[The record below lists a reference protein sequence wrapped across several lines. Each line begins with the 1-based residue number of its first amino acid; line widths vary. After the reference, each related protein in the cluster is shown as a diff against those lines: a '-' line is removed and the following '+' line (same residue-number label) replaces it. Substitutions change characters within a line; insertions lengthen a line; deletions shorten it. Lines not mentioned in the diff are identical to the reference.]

1 MKNSISSIQAANP
14 NSVLDTMAQ
23 ITCSNIIDIPL
34 ASLDHEDNYV
44 LTMYLK
50 SFSSSS
56 FKIYMQIDMDNEI
69 ELLGSNINSTWS
81 KEQIKFKGV
90 PGSKIYIELPAGT
103 YYIYNPKLE
112 TGTIETAYS
121 QNQIDFKQMVES
133 LSANIEVSI
142 GKITQTVT
150 DEITRVNG
158 LEKTV
163 EKQGSITEQTAEKIN
178 NKVWKE
184 DIDGKYIAAQINISP
199 EDVIIEAKHINL
211 KGAVTLSAFS
221 DELKDTFNSMVKSVK
236 TEYAESNSNQIA
248 PTSGWSENA
257 PAYNKDKYIWQ
268 KTTTTFSNGNSIS
281 SNPTCISGYN
291 GVDGKDG
298 ADGANG
304 ISVSSIIP
312 LYYASNSNAAPSID
326 KNTSIYNDS
335 TVGRWTTVQPDFNK
349 NYKYIY
355 VCSKITYSNGT
366 VQFSTVTQENVLTR
380 LVQWCKENDVTKIDG
395 ANIYT
400 GSIAADAIDVND
412 LFAQNIKATG
422 TIEGAKLKG
431 TSIEGRSQ
439 IVIFNPNNGNKRI
452 GIYNESVN
460 KYAQMN
466 DYSGIIHINGDY
478 AGWIVGGQLC
488 LGKYTGSYT
497 EGEISKLSIDF
508 ENGIILQGNTNNPW
522 GQIGGKDIIL
532 SGDNGIQSF
541 QNKGTYLEIATTTGT
556 KGINWWNS
564 DTRLKKNI
572 EDTDIDNAIEIV
584 DKIKHHKFDWK
595 DERIKS
601 VKLGY
606 LAHELQ
612 EIDEDLVF
620 AVKQNEGSEYDEL
633 LQIDE
638 THLIP
643 YLSKAIQELYSI
655 VKEQHKAIDN
665 LKGKIN
671 YADNKDVN

>member
-1 MKNSISSIQAANP
+1 MQQVKQNVVGSAVAPGQEHIIAVGENVGDIGRHGEANHNSADNRSVLLLHGSHAGDKNVQAAEAR
-14 NSVLDTMAQ
+14 DTA
-23 ITCSNIIDIPL
+23 
-34 ASLDHEDNYV
+34 
-44 LTMYLK
+44 
-50 SFSSSS
+50 
-56 FKIYMQIDMDNEI
+56 
-69 ELLGSNINSTWS
+69 
-81 KEQIKFKGV
+81 
-90 PGSKIYIELPAGT
+90 
-103 YYIYNPKLE
+103 
-112 TGTIETAYS
+112 
-121 QNQIDFKQMVES
+121 
-133 LSANIEVSI
+133 
-142 GKITQTVT
+142 
-150 DEITRVNG
+150 
-158 LEKTV
+158 
-163 EKQGSITEQTAEKIN
+163 EQTAEKIN

-508 ENGIILQGNTNNPW
+508 ENGIILQGRDLFW
-522 GQIGGKDIIL
+522 
-532 SGDNGIQSF
+532 
-541 QNKGTYLEIATTTGT
+541 A
-556 KGINWWNS
+556 
-564 DTRLKKNI
+564 TRLFQY
-572 EDTDIDNAIEIV
+572 V
-584 DKIKHHKFDWK
+584 
-595 DERIKS
+595 
-601 VKLGY
+601 
-606 LAHELQ
+606 
-612 EIDEDLVF
+612 
-620 AVKQNEGSEYDEL
+620 
-633 LQIDE
+633 
-638 THLIP
+638 
-643 YLSKAIQELYSI
+643 
-655 VKEQHKAIDN
+655 
-665 LKGKIN
+665 KIN
-671 YADNKDVN
+671 LATLYAQ